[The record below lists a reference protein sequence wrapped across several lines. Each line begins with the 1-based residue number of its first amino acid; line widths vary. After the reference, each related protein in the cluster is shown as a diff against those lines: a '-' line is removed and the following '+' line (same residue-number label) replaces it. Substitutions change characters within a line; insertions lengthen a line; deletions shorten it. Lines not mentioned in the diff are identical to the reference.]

1 MIAKSSTGR
10 DNIGAFLCLSK
21 ELADN
26 AVGLAKFDEVSDV
39 FDKADSITDWCV
51 KRIYLGLNDRQ

>member
-10 DNIGAFLCLSK
+10 DDIGVFLRLSM

-26 AVGLAKFDEVSDV
+26 AVGRAGKTGVSN
-39 FDKADSITDWCV
+39 AYT
-51 KRIYLGLNDRQ
+51 LG